1 MHSAVPEH
9 QHMIAWN
16 VLVFAELDELQ
27 IWDTSLHGFFPELLI
42 LILHQVLMKASLRGP
57 QGTEP
62 AGAVQS
68 TKAQD
73 FPLRLPV
80 ELQEDQYH
88 PIWLDLEM
96 LK

>member
-1 MHSAVPEH
+1 
-9 QHMIAWN
+9 
-16 VLVFAELDELQ
+16 
-27 IWDTSLHGFFPELLI
+27 
-42 LILHQVLMKASLRGP
+42 MKGSLRGP

-80 ELQEDQYH
+80 KLQEDQYH
-88 PIWLDLEM
+88 PIWLYLEM
-96 LK
+96 LKQPERNIFLSQGKGKNNATTHLYIQYEHYF